1 MLCLP
6 DLPARRRILRGTR
19 GRQRRQGLRLA
30 LRQGA
35 APRTPRP
42 GEALVFVSVFLSVS
56 VSLSVSL
63 SVSVCLSLCLPLF
76 FCLSLILS
84 HSLSRPSPLQSE
96 PAVRF
101 RLLVGL
107 LRHGALFYDVCLC
120 HFFMFVLMCSCLQP
134 LGCEVCLLFWQSLP
148 GRETR
153 S

>member
-1 MLCLP
+1 MHTHSLYS
-6 DLPARRRILRGTR
+6 I
-19 GRQRRQGLRLA
+19 
-30 LRQGA
+30 
-35 APRTPRP
+35 
-42 GEALVFVSVFLSVS
+42 FLSNILFQTRLS
-56 VSLSVSL
+56 VPLFCETFDQLKDDAPLWTLLRIKLSLSVSL
-63 SVSVCLSLCLPLF
+63 SLSLSLSLPLCLSF
-76 FCLSLILS
+76 SLSLILS